1 MHHSRVP
8 RVRRLLAIPL
18 LCLAFGV
25 LAAPAMGELPAC
37 AEAPCASDA
46 GIPPVI
52 LAYYRGRTEPYLIRA
67 VQQSGL
73 PGDTPIYY
81 GSYWGTGVN
90 TRPPPTT
97 PPPPPPPGPRPVMP
111 NRRFAPIFTFAR
123 TNYWERRTL
132 TSEEEQ
138 GVRPGGIEGRVPSMA
153 SLLKRSGSYRYTAGL
168 EVGRRFRDDI
178 RYKRAHHLRVVTW
191 QFDELPNEAV
201 GPDGWKYRQVVR
213 GILRGLF
220 TGRPEL
226 GDSPLPGIVYG
237 SGTTILG
244 IHDTGFW
251 NAVDDASLFFVG
263 EEYPDFV
270 GAPGAAA
277 RSIAVWPTR
286 LPPSLRK
293 KYVAGLT
300 PGYRLGV
307 GLGGNVKHR
316 SRSFV
321 TKWQL
326 SYIRARAQQGVA
338 GFAQYNFNY
347 RNAST
352 AVMNDVLRSLARGI
366 RLLRRF

>member
-1 MHHSRVP
+1 
-8 RVRRLLAIPL
+8 
-18 LCLAFGV
+18 
-25 LAAPAMGELPAC
+25 
-37 AEAPCASDA
+37 
-46 GIPPVI
+46 VI

-73 PGDTPIYY
+73 PDDTPIYY
-81 GSYWGTGVN
+81 GSYWGVGVN

-123 TNYWERRTL
+123 TNYWEKRAL
-132 TSEEEQ
+132 APDEEQ
-138 GVRPGGIEGRVPSMA
+138 NVARGGITGKVPTMLA
-153 SLLKRSGSYRYTAGL
+153 LLRRSGAYRYEAGL
-168 EVGRRFRDDI
+168 EVGRRMRDDI

-201 GPDGWKYRQVVR
+201 GPEGWKYRQVVR
-213 GILRGLF
+213 GMVRGLY
-220 TGRPEL
+220 TGRREL

-237 SGTTILG
+237 SGKTILG
-244 IHDTGFW
+244 IRDAGFW
-251 NAVDDASLFFVG
+251 SAVDDASLFFVG

-277 RSIAVWPTR
+277 RRMAAWRTR
-286 LPPSLRK
+286 LPQSLSR

-300 PGYRLGV
+300 PGYRLDV

-316 SRSFV
+316 SASFV
-321 TKWQL
+321 NRWRL
-326 SYIRARAQQGVA
+326 SYIRARALQGVG

-352 AVMNDVLRSLARGI
+352 AVMNDVLRATARGV
-366 RLLRRF
+366 RLLRGL